1 MKKTILI
8 LTIITLLL
16 GGTIFVIYKN
26 NQNSK
31 EEVIDIFKEDKK
43 EEKEESKDNIPT
55 TKVTVDIKGMI
66 NNPGVYE
73 VDSNSRVNDV
83 ITLAGGLKEGADTSN
98 INLAKIV
105 SDEMTIIIYS
115 TEEVLEKFK
124 QEVCICNCPYIENN
138 ACINNNDNNSNLI
151 NINTATIEELTAL
164 TGIGDVKA
172 EAIIKY
178 RNEVGK
184 FKTKEELLSLT
195 IKDISHQS
203 TNHTTYD
210 VCHIGD
216 IRFHSHTLI
225 DLLTKENNGYQDKG
239 DGNLMSSETGE
250 GNQKNKCK
258 YNATGATESGCREE
272 NVIDKPC
279 NDCRHKNGKHYISR
293 AISVF

>member
-26 NQNSK
+26 NQNSN

-124 QEVCICNCPYIENN
+124 QEVRICNCPYIENN

-151 NINTATIEELTAL
+151 NINTATIEELTTL

-184 FKTKEELLSLT
+184 FKTKEELLNVDGIGESLFEK
-195 IKDISHQS
+195 IKD
-203 TNHTTYD
+203 
-210 VCHIGD
+210 D
-216 IRFHSHTLI
+216 IT
-225 DLLTKENNGYQDKG
+225 
-239 DGNLMSSETGE
+239 
-250 GNQKNKCK
+250 
-258 YNATGATESGCREE
+258 
-272 NVIDKPC
+272 V
-279 NDCRHKNGKHYISR
+279 
-293 AISVF
+293 

>member
-8 LTIITLLL
+8 LTIITILL

-26 NQNSK
+26 NQNSN

-124 QEVCICNCPYIENN
+124 QEVCICNCQYIENN

-184 FKTKEELLSLT
+184 FKTKEELLNVDGIGESLFEK
-195 IKDISHQS
+195 IKD
-203 TNHTTYD
+203 
-210 VCHIGD
+210 D
-216 IRFHSHTLI
+216 IT
-225 DLLTKENNGYQDKG
+225 
-239 DGNLMSSETGE
+239 
-250 GNQKNKCK
+250 
-258 YNATGATESGCREE
+258 
-272 NVIDKPC
+272 V
-279 NDCRHKNGKHYISR
+279 
-293 AISVF
+293 

>member
-1 MKKTILI
+1 MLLLALGLITVYPRYLLYIREGGNLKKTILI

-43 EEKEESKDNIPT
+43 EEKEEPKENIPT

-115 TEEVLEKFK
+115 TEEVLENFK

-184 FKTKEELLSLT
+184 FKTKEELLNVDGIGESLFEK
-195 IKDISHQS
+195 IKD
-203 TNHTTYD
+203 
-210 VCHIGD
+210 D
-216 IRFHSHTLI
+216 IT
-225 DLLTKENNGYQDKG
+225 
-239 DGNLMSSETGE
+239 
-250 GNQKNKCK
+250 
-258 YNATGATESGCREE
+258 
-272 NVIDKPC
+272 V
-279 NDCRHKNGKHYISR
+279 
-293 AISVF
+293 

>member
-151 NINTATIEELTAL
+151 NINTATIEELTTL

-184 FKTKEELLSLT
+184 FKTKEELMKFDGIGESLFEK
-195 IKDISHQS
+195 IKD
-203 TNHTTYD
+203 
-210 VCHIGD
+210 
-216 IRFHSHTLI
+216 
-225 DLLTKENNGYQDKG
+225 
-239 DGNLMSSETGE
+239 
-250 GNQKNKCK
+250 
-258 YNATGATESGCREE
+258 
-272 NVIDKPC
+272 VIT
-279 NDCRHKNGKHYISR
+279 
-293 AISVF
+293 V